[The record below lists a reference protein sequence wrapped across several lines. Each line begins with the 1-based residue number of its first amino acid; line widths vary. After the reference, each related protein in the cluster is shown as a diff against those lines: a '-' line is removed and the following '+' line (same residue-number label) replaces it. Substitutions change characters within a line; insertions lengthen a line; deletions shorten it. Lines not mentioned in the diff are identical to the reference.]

1 MSISTFLW
9 VKEQNVLYALN
20 ASKQAVGGFLYW
32 LVQVRRLGYKN
43 SQKDRFWLFKGIL
56 VLLRSAHVREQ
67 QLLVT
72 SRRLQ
77 DQ

>member
-1 MSISTFLW
+1 MSISIFLW

-20 ASKQAVGGFLYW
+20 ASKQVVGGFLYW
-32 LVQVRRLGYKN
+32 LVQVRRLEYKN

-56 VLLRSAHVREQ
+56 VLLRSTRVREQ